1 MYRRNCFP
9 LALLV
14 FGVVV
19 LFLCLTAGTVCAAEP
34 SRVETGRLTDVI
46 QAQTDPSLYTYL
58 QSAID
63 NSLLPGYQ
71 VAGKTIFTYYLRY
84 DFSATD
90 KSLKACVERSKNLQA
105 PHFIILEDTRYFVLK
120 HVCDGEVAYVYE
132 EQSEWDF
139 LCKMLMETDAVT
151 ELCGA
156 KRTITGVMCFQSYND
171 GYVIYFETTD
181 GIFIRHYG
189 CRYESSGSQEG
200 TYIAKDYNLDD
211 FIDYTNRFTAW
222 NKTGDHCSVCAS
234 FSGYMSEGAP
244 DPAPVKPDSAGVSPV
259 VWIAISIGGVVFIG
273 GTATGVLLYYRKRMV
288 SL

>member
-1 MYRRNCFP
+1 MIRI
-9 LALLV
+9 ATLV
-14 FGVVV
+14 FAI
-19 LFLCLTAGTVCAAEP
+19 LFVFSPIAGMAAEP
-34 SRVETGRLTDVI
+34 SPAETRMLADVI
-46 QAQTDPSLYTYL
+46 REQTDPSLYTYL
-58 QSAID
+58 QTAID

-71 VAGKTIFTYYLRY
+71 VADKAIFTYYLRY

-120 HVCDGEVAYVYE
+120 HVRDGEVAYVYE

-156 KRTITGVMCFQSYND
+156 KRTITGVTCFQSYND

-181 GIFIRHYG
+181 GIFVRHYG
-189 CRYESSGSQEG
+189 RRYESYGSQNSS
-200 TYIAKDYNLDD
+200 YIAKDYKLDD
-211 FIDYTNRFTAW
+211 FIYYTKRFTEW
-222 NKTGDHCSVCAS
+222 NKTGYHCSACAS

-259 VWIAISIGGVVFIG
+259 VWIAISIGGIVLIAGVV
-273 GTATGVLLYYRKRMV
+273 AGVLLYHRKRRGA
-288 SL
+288 L